1 MPVKNRHLFGWFK
14 HPTHIG
20 WHIYLPLLWHGKSVL
35 FHGEIPH
42 FGVKWNPWLFGR
54 LNPKCL
60 LLKTTLDTSFSCLN
74 PNFIQFLHQTISNLH
89 VGLLQLPIFPW
100 FSHIFATSMLH
111 SIRPLNSPCPDARP
125 VVAPWT
131 ARCPCERPPNT
142 TMRGL
147 GHSGVPWS
155 DGFWSSMGAWQMTNM
170 AMLPR
175 FLHDFIRCVGWFE
188 WRMELG
194 FQWSVEW
201 KYMGNIMTM

>member
-20 WHIYLPLLWHGKSVL
+20 WHIYLPLLWHGTSVL

-42 FGVKWNPWLFGR
+42 LGVKSLAFWP
-54 LNPKCL
+54 
-60 LLKTTLDTSFSCLN
+60 LKP
-74 PNFIQFLHQTISNLH
+74 PNFYIKPYQ
-89 VGLLQLPIFPW
+89 P
-100 FSHIFATSMLH
+100 SMLACFNSQF
-111 SIRPLNSPCPDARP
+111 SIIIPTSSPHRCFIPCVPWTPHASARKPPPFSAETCWDARP